1 MGLIAVLVLLWA
13 WRKFGASLMSGGKGG
28 GPVGRT
34 KRSR

>member
-28 GPVGRT
+28 GPAAGGR
-34 KRSR
+34 RRR